1 MSEKIY
7 WDTRDF
13 VRGELKKILKKR
25 RECDTLARMEI
36 FGSPTF
42 VLFVVLFAGLAFG
55 NLSIKGISFGSSGVL
70 FAALVAGH
78 FGLHVP
84 DGIADVGTAIFVYC
98 VGLGVGN
105 RFFDSLKS
113 RGKYLIILSL
123 LVVSVAWLAAWV
135 LGSMLGM
142 DAGTVAGLF
151 AGACTS
157 TPALA
162 AAIES
167 QGSQASAV
175 NIGYAVAYP
184 FGVVG
189 VVLFVQLLPR
199 FLRQNL
205 DDNSGKSFEV
215 EDKHTIISRV
225 VQVTN
230 PELIGRPIGSFCAE
244 KNLHCRITRIARD
257 GALMP
262 LQRDDSFTENGE
274 VLLVGERDDLEREI
288 PCFGH
293 VRSTKGRPR
302 IYTDE
307 RAELIVLSRAICN
320 KSLREL
326 DTLGQY
332 GIVISRI
339 TRLGL
344 TFIPTADTEVQRND
358 VLRVVGS
365 PEAIE
370 SFRREC
376 GHRSTALNAAD
387 ILSLVGG
394 LMLGV
399 LLGKMQFSFG
409 GGSFSL
415 GTAGGPL
422 VVALILG
429 HFGKLGPFVGY
440 IPRPTRVLL
449 MELGLV
455 LFLAGAGVK
464 GGAALVET
472 LRANGLSMFLVGCAV
487 TLVPMVVSYVVARS
501 VLRMS
506 LSETLGGICGSMTST
521 PALGAITAKTDCQE
535 PVIAYSTAYPAAL
548 ILMTVLAKLLCDLI

>member
-1 MSEKIY
+1 MGI
-7 WDTRDF
+7 W
-13 VRGELKKILKKR
+13 
-25 RECDTLARMEI
+25 
-36 FGSPTF
+36 GSPTLVLF
-42 VLFVVLFAGLAFG
+42 AVLFVGLACG
-55 NLSIKGISFGSSGVL
+55 HLSIKGVSLGSSGVL
-70 FAALVAGH
+70 FAALLAGH
-78 FGLHVP
+78 FGLQVP
-84 DGIADVGTAIFVYC
+84 DGIADVGTALFVYC

-113 RGKYLIILSL
+113 RGKYLIILAV
-123 LVVSVAWLAAWV
+123 LVVGVAWLTAWG
-135 LGSMLGM
+135 LGSLLDM
-142 DAGTVAGLF
+142 DSGTVAGLF

-167 QGSQASAV
+167 SGVLSTGV

-184 FGVVG
+184 FGVIG

-199 FLRQNL
+199 MLRQNL
-205 DDNSGKSFEV
+205 DDSSGKVAEA

-230 PELIGRPIGSFCAE
+230 PELIGCAIGSFCGE
-244 KNLHCRITRIARD
+244 KNLRCRITRIARD

-262 LQRDDSFTENGE
+262 LQKDDAFTENGE
-274 VLLVGERDDLEREI
+274 ILLVGEREDLEREM

-293 VRSTKGRPR
+293 VRTHGHRPR
-302 IYTDE
+302 FFTDE
-307 RAELIVLSRAICN
+307 RAELIVLSRAMCN
-320 KSLREL
+320 KTLREL

-332 GIVISRI
+332 GIVVSRI

-358 VLRVVGS
+358 VLRVVGL

-376 GHRSTALNAAD
+376 GHRSTALNTAD
-387 ILSLVGG
+387 ILSLMGG

-415 GTAGGPL
+415 GIAGGPL

-429 HFGKLGPFVGY
+429 HYGKLGPIVGY

-449 MELGLV
+449 MEFGLV

-464 GGAALVET
+464 GGASLVET
-472 LRANGLSMFLVGCAV
+472 LRANGLSMFLVGSAV
-487 TLVPMVVSYVVARS
+487 TLVPMVVSYVVARR
-501 VLRMS
+501 VMRMS
-506 LSETLGGICGSMTST
+506 LAETLGGICGSMTST

>member
-1 MSEKIY
+1 M
-7 WDTRDF
+7 
-13 VRGELKKILKKR
+13 GESG
-25 RECDTLARMEI
+25 TLSRMEI
-36 FGSPTF
+36 LGSPTF
-42 VLFVVLFAGLAFG
+42 VLFVVLFAGLVFG
-55 NLSIKGISFGSSGVL
+55 NLSIKGISLGSSGVL
-70 FAALVAGH
+70 FAALAAGH
-78 FGLHVP
+78 FGLRVP
-84 DGIADVGTAIFVYC
+84 EGMADVGTAIFVYC

-113 RGKYLIILSL
+113 RGKYLMILAI
-123 LVVSVAWLAAWV
+123 LVVGVAWLTAWV
-135 LGSMLGM
+135 LGRILGM

-167 QGSQASAV
+167 QGTQASGV

-199 FLRQNL
+199 ILRQNL
-205 DDNSGKSFEV
+205 DGNHGKSAEV

-244 KNLHCRITRIARD
+244 KNLRCRITRIARD

-262 LQRDDSFTENGE
+262 LQKDDAFTENGE
-274 VLLVGERDDLEREI
+274 ILLVGEREDLEREV

-293 VRSTKGRPR
+293 VRSAKGSPR

-307 RAELIVLSRAICN
+307 RAELIVLSRAMCN
-320 KSLREL
+320 KTLREL

-358 VLRVVGS
+358 VLRVVGA

-376 GHRSTALNAAD
+376 GHRSSALNTAD
-387 ILSLVGG
+387 ILSLMGG

-409 GGSFSL
+409 GGAFSL
-415 GTAGGPL
+415 GIAGGPL

-429 HFGKLGPFVGY
+429 HFGKLGPIVGY
-440 IPRPTRVLL
+440 IPRPTRMLL
-449 MELGLV
+449 MEFGLV

-464 GGAALVET
+464 GGASLVET
-472 LRANGLSMFLVGCAV
+472 LRANGLSMFLVGSAV
-487 TLVPMVVSYVVARS
+487 TLVPMVVSYVVARR
-501 VLRMS
+501 LMRMS
-506 LSETLGGICGSMTST
+506 LAETLGGICGSMTST